1 MGSPAVSFVIVNW
14 NTKDLLR
21 ACLESIRKTVKRTSF
36 EIWVVDNASSDGSVR
51 MVRERF
57 PEVKLIQNAENLGF
71 ARANNL
77 ALKRMSG
84 KYAVLLN
91 SDTVLKENA
100 IEILV
105 DCMEKNPRAGV
116 SGGSLLNED
125 GSRQN
130 SIANFPTLAT
140 ELLNKSL
147 LRRLFPKRFPG
158 KENGAAKEVQQVESI
173 VGACMVVRKKAIE
186 EAGLLDEN
194 YFFFLEETDW
204 CLRFREKGWNILHNP
219 EAEIYHL
226 QGGSARKVPV
236 RARTEYWRS
245 RYIFF
250 RKNRSK
256 QACMLL
262 KAGLVAK
269 LVWSFA
275 FMGLFNLAT
284 LFSIGKLRSKLRLYA
299 ALLNWHLEG
308 CPEAMGPRPEKTARQ
323 KPREILK
330 EA

>member
-21 ACLESIRKTVKRTSF
+21 DCLESIRKTVRIPF
-36 EIWVVDNASSDGSVR
+36 ETWVVDNGSSDGSVR

-77 ALKRMSG
+77 ALKRISG

-100 IEILV
+100 IESLV
-105 DCMEKNPRAGV
+105 DCMEMNPRAGV
-116 SGGSLLNED
+116 CGGSLLNED
-125 GSRQN
+125 GSMQN

-140 ELLNKSL
+140 ELLNKSI

-158 KENGAAKEVQQVESI
+158 KENGAARGIQQVESI
-173 VGACMVVRKKAIE
+173 VGACMVVRKKAME
-186 EAGLLDEN
+186 EAGLLDED

-204 CLRFREKGWNILHNP
+204 CLRFREKGWDVLHNP
-219 EAEIYHL
+219 AAEIYHL

-250 RKNRSK
+250 RKNRSRMSY
-256 QACMLL
+256 AVL

-269 LVWSFA
+269 LSWSFVS
-275 FMGLFNLAT
+275 MVLMNLAT
-284 LFSIGKLRSKLRLYA
+284 LFLIGRLRSKLRLYA
-299 ALLNWHLEG
+299 ALLNWHIEG
-308 CPEAMGPRPEKTARQ
+308 CPESLGPRPEKTARQ

>member
-1 MGSPAVSFVIVNW
+1 MVSPAVSFVIVNW

-21 ACLESIRKTVKRTSF
+21 DCLESIRKTVRLPF
-36 EIWVVDNASSDGSVR
+36 EIWVVDNGSSDGSVR

-57 PEVKLIQNAENLGF
+57 PQAKLIQNSENLGF

-77 ALKRMSG
+77 ALKRISG

-91 SDTVLKENA
+91 SDTVLKDNA
-100 IEILV
+100 IASLV
-105 DCMEKNPRAGV
+105 ECMEKNPRAGV
-116 SGGSLLNED
+116 CGGSLLNED

-140 ELLNKSL
+140 ELLNKSV

-158 KENGAAKEVQQVESI
+158 KENGAARGIQQVESI

-186 EAGLLDEN
+186 ETGLLDED

-204 CLRFREKGWNILHNP
+204 CLRFREKGWDVLHNP
-219 EAEIYHL
+219 AAEIYHL

-250 RKNRSK
+250 RKNRSRK
-256 QACMLL
+256 AFALL

-269 LVWSFA
+269 LSWSFVSI
-275 FMGLFNLAT
+275 GLLNLAT
-284 LFSIGKLRSKLRLYA
+284 LFLVGRLRSKLRLYA

-308 CPEAMGPRPEKTARQ
+308 CPEALGQRPEKAATQ